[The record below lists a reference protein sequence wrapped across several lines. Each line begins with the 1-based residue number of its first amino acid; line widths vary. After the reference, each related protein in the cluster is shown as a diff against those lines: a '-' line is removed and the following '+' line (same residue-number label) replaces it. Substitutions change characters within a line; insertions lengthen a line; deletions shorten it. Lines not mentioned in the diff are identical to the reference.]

1 MPVTKK
7 PTSLHNLK
15 PRAKAKHGTSDNSRP
30 LKPTKWGVD
39 LLVKIEAFREALAA
53 QK

>member
-1 MPVTKK
+1 MASAQTL
-7 PTSLHNLK
+7 TTMQTAK
-15 PRAKAKHGTSDNSRP
+15 PRASQSRGASKP

-39 LLVKIEAFREALAA
+39 LLVKIEAFRQALAA

>member
-15 PRAKAKHGTSDNSRP
+15 PRAKAKHGAIDSSRP